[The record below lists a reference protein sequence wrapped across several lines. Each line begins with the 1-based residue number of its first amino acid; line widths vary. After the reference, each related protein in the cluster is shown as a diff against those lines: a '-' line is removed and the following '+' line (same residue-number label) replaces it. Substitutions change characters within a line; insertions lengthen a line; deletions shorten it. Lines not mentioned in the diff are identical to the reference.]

1 MNHFLHQTT
10 PSNSYATFFYAQI
23 DQRTRQL
30 RYVNAGHLPPYLLR
44 ESQAS
49 IQELTTGGAVIV
61 LMPQMTY
68 EEATVDLQSGD
79 VLVAFTDGLT
89 EAMNASDEEF
99 GDERLKAVLRQIA
112 HLPAPEIAAR
122 LADALKAWIKD
133 AASQYDD
140 LTFVVLKV
148 N

>member
-30 RYVNAGHLPPYLLR
+30 RYVNAGHLPPYLRR

-49 IQELTTGGAVIV
+49 IQELTTGGGVIG

-79 VLVAFTDGLT
+79 VLVTFTDGLT